1 MPAMIHSRRART
13 TLSLVHVGGV
23 IFSYG
28 GMTFVVLTLLPF
40 MLAGRIPQDVLV
52 GMMGTFLPIVWAVLP
67 VVITAGILKIFE
79 HLTKIQDMG
88 PALGTLYGKT
98 VLTKMLV
105 GSIFITNALLITGT
119 VAGKLP
125 LGELVPGLLWV
136 QLIVGVVMI
145 GFGVTLRNIHS

>member
-1 MPAMIHSRRART
+1 MP
-13 TLSLVHVGGV
+13 
-23 IFSYG
+23 
-28 GMTFVVLTLLPF
+28 
-40 MLAGRIPQDVLV
+40 
-52 GMMGTFLPIVWAVLP
+52 TFLPIVWAVLP
-67 VVITAGILKIFE
+67 IVIAAGILKIFE

-125 LGELVPGLLWV
+125 LGELVSNLLWV
-136 QLIVGVVMI
+136 QLLLGVVMI
-145 GFGVTLRNIHS
+145 GFGVTLRNMHT